1 MRPSLLVIVLVTFAL
16 CATASS
22 RAGAADEPPCLADA
36 KRLCTI
42 IPGELIQPCLES
54 HADDLSTACRE
65 RIDRLLED
73 QHKLVDSC
81 RYDAGALCSDVDPMG
96 GKVVD
101 CLVKNKDRL
110 TAKCKQA
117 LADVSK

>member
-1 MRPSLLVIVLVTFAL
+1 MCPSHLVIALVTFAL

-42 IPGELIQPCLES
+42 IPGELIQPCLEG
-54 HADDLSTACRE
+54 HADELSTACRQ
-65 RIDRLLED
+65 RIDRLLQD
-73 QHKLVDSC
+73 QYKLAGSC
-81 RYDAGALCSDVDPMG
+81 RYDVGSLCSDVDPQG
-96 GKVVD
+96 GNVVD

-110 TAKCKQA
+110 TSNCKKA
-117 LADVSK
+117 LVEVSR